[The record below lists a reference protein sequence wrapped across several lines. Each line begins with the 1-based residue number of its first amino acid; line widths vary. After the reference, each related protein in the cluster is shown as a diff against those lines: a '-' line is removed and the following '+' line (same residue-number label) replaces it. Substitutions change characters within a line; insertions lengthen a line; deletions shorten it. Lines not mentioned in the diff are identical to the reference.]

1 MYIIYIYIHTN
12 THIHILTY
20 IYVYIHIYIYVYIHI
35 HVYIIYVYM
44 YTYIYTYYI
53 WLSCKRNPECG
64 GSNLLEPS
72 SHTWRIHNMRSA
84 CWLWHFSD
92 PPWEVL
98 GSEEFCSS
106 SHSSCSV
113 DFSKFSS
120 VHLQGGDPWHRCC
133 VSVQKL
139 TIRFRAK
146 PRSCPQKLA
155 WTSWF
160 TAM

>member
-1 MYIIYIYIHTN
+1 MYICTHTY
-12 THIHILTY
+12 THI
-20 IYVYIHIYIYVYIHI
+20 
-35 HVYIIYVYM
+35 
-44 YTYIYTYYI
+44 YIYTYYI

-64 GSNLLEPS
+64 GSNLLGPS

-84 CWLWHFSD
+84 CWLWQDDIWTLQIRQESQTWENGDTHEVRFFKVPFSD

-106 SHSSCSV
+106 SHSNCCV

-120 VHLQGGDPWHRCC
+120 VHLQGGDPWHKCC
-133 VSVQKL
+133 VSVQKS

-146 PRSCPQKLA
+146 PRSCPQN
-155 WTSWF
+155 
-160 TAM
+160 